1 MKVQK
6 LVLGLLGMSMF
17 LTSCNEEGAE
27 ITPNK
32 VTFSASVGS
41 PMTRATETAWEA
53 NDAIGVYA
61 LKNGQALA
69 DASIYES
76 KKNIKYVTAQAGA
89 TGDFDAATTSEAIEL
104 TDEVV
109 DFIAYHPYSDK
120 VTADYKVAINV
131 ADQSVKGID
140 MLYATKQSHTNSQ
153 PDVNLVFNHVMSRV
167 KVVLQP
173 KQGTNLDV
181 TNAKITLKNAL
192 TQGTLSLID
201 GTVEKGTD
209 KADIDA
215 VNGSAILVPGQDMAE
230 ITVKIVLADGKT
242 YEWTPTT
249 NVLEGGKSST
259 YTLTLT
265 KGGVIANTTG
275 NINGFG
281 QGTGGNETL
290 DPKTDS
296 NANTGG
302 TTPPTPDPNAGTP
315 TPKPD
320 PATPQPKLLFA
331 GADFSDLSAITMSN
345 KYAKLTVEQAEGK
358 DGGKAMHISGKAQ
371 KTDLL
376 FEMPISADADIANKT
391 KVSFY
396 IKGTSTE
403 RSLQFIL
410 GNLKFNLEDISA
422 DKPLDKASKS
432 KYDGVINANDWV
444 KVTLN
449 LGADAASIPADAK
462 FAFRVGGSTSTKD
475 VNYDL
480 YIDKIT
486 IE

>member
-17 LTSCNEEGAE
+17 LTSCNEEGTEMA
-27 ITPNK
+27 PNK

-41 PMTRATETAWEA
+41 PMTRATETEWEA

-61 LKNGQALA
+61 LNNGQTLA
-69 DASIYES
+69 DASIYED
-76 KKNIKYVTAQAGA
+76 KNNIKYVTTQAGA
-89 TGDFDAATTSEAIEL
+89 KGDFNAETDSEAIEL
-104 TDEVV
+104 TDEVI

-120 VTADYKVAINV
+120 VTAEYKLPINV

-140 MLYATKQSHTNSQ
+140 ILYATKQAHTNSQ
-153 PDVNLVFNHVMSRV
+153 PDVNLVFNHSMSRV
-167 KVVLQP
+167 KVVLEP
-173 KQGTNLDV
+173 KQGSNLDV
-181 TNAKITLKNAL
+181 TNATITFKNAL
-192 TQGTLSLID
+192 TTGTLSLID

-209 KADIDA
+209 KADITA
-215 VNGSAILVPGQDMAE
+215 VNGSAILLPGQDMAE
-230 ITVKIVLADGKT
+230 ITIKIVLADGKT
-242 YEWTPTT
+242 YEWTPAT

-265 KGGVIANTTG
+265 KGGVVANTTG

-281 QGTGGNETL
+281 QGNGGNATI
-290 DPKTDS
+290 DPTPDP
-296 NANTGG
+296 NANNGG
-302 TTPPTPDPNAGTP
+302 TTPPTPDPNAGTT

-345 KYAKLTVEQAEGK
+345 SKAKLTVEQAEGK
-358 DGGKAMHISGKAQ
+358 DGGKAMHISGKAM
-371 KTDLL
+371 KTDYL
-376 FEMPISADADIANKT
+376 FKMPISAEADITNKT
-391 KVSFY
+391 KISFY

-403 RSLQFIL
+403 RTLSFNVGTLHF
-410 GNLKFNLEDISA
+410 NLKDCTA
-422 DKPLDKASKS
+422 DKSLDKESKN

-449 LGADAASIPADAK
+449 LGADAATIPADATFDFK
-462 FAFRVGGSTSTKD
+462 VGGSTKSKD